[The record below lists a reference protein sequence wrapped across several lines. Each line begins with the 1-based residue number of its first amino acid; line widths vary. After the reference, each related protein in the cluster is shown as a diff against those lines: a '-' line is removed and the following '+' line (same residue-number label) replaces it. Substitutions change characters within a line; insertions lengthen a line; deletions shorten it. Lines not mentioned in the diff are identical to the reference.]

1 MTQHTNLIGLFGIC
15 LLGLACGD
23 EEDSNYTQFNAL
35 DDAISVEVGTTE
47 LGTEQI
53 IELHSSTGQVVIGSA
68 TLSPGSGPVGTEHQ
82 LVVIVDNTWEAQ
94 VGQVRLEVDSGERGL
109 EDFIL
114 NRDSADPGYH
124 IIDIVSVGEENET
137 RTDTF
142 TIQLMSD
149 EETTSTSADTGATQ

>member
-23 EEDSNYTQFNAL
+23 DEESNLTQFNAL
-35 DDAISVEVGTTE
+35 DDIFKIEVGPPEVGTDQT
-47 LGTEQI
+47 

-68 TLSPGSGPVGTEHQ
+68 TISPGSGPVGTEHQ
-82 LVVIVDNTWEAQ
+82 LVVIVDNTWEGQ
-94 VGQVRLEVDSGERGL
+94 VEQVRLEVDSGERGI

-114 NRDSADPGYH
+114 SRDSADPGYH
-124 IIDIVSVGEENET
+124 ILDVVSVGEENET

-142 TIQLMSD
+142 TIQLMSGD
-149 EETTSTSADTGATQ
+149 ETSTVVDTGASQ